1 MLSALVGHWVRNHLL
16 RLGTVLARTN
26 LSPNAFTVLGFLL
39 NVVVAVIIAN
49 GNLVL
54 GGIMALVAGAF
65 DMVDGA
71 VARAS
76 KQITRFGGFFDSS
89 IDRYSEAV
97 VYCGLLVYLYNT
109 DSGVAA
115 IFLLF
120 ATLTGS
126 LMVSYTRARAEAM
139 GVNAEVGMFARTER
153 IILLAVLLILGFP
166 VLALWILAILTN
178 VTTAQRIFHVWR
190 ETRGQD

>member
-71 VARAS
+71 VA
-76 KQITRFGGFFDSS
+76 
-89 IDRYSEAV
+89 
-97 VYCGLLVYLYNT
+97 
-109 DSGVAA
+109 
-115 IFLLF
+115 
-120 ATLTGS
+120 
-126 LMVSYTRARAEAM
+126 
-139 GVNAEVGMFARTER
+139 
-153 IILLAVLLILGFP
+153 
-166 VLALWILAILTN
+166 
-178 VTTAQRIFHVWR
+178 
-190 ETRGQD
+190 